1 MPKEKVDFPTNTAIC
16 VSLAYA
22 EGKKVEGRY
31 GDQYYFTLADDRCMY
46 VPPVV
51 ADQIAQL
58 AIRPGQ
64 EFTITKA
71 ERKNG
76 TRRYIE
82 WLVDATSD
90 AAEPPVESPS
100 PSTGAHAPGGRAL
113 APAARSNGGGPP
125 RASNGGTA
133 AAAAPDPPQKAPF
146 DRAMVE
152 FLLIASDA
160 TRYVEEDAGG
170 ATVRFDNR
178 DVAALATT
186 MFIQA
191 AREGWLTWK
200 PGR

>member
-1 MPKEKVDFPTNTAIC
+1 MSKEKVEFPTNAA
-16 VSLAYA
+16 VSVALAYA

-31 GDQYYFTLADDRCMY
+31 GDQFYFTLVDDRCMY
-46 VPPVV
+46 VPPFV

-58 AIRPGQ
+58 GIRPGD

-76 TRRYIE
+76 TRRHIE
-82 WLVDATSD
+82 WLVDPSSD
-90 AAEPPVESPS
+90 AAEPPAQSAPPTEAHTHVPPAERETTRTNGS
-100 PSTGAHAPGGRAL
+100 GA
-113 APAARSNGGGPP
+113 P
-125 RASNGGTA
+125 RASNGSTA
-133 AAAAPDPPQKAPF
+133 AAAKPDPPQKAPF
-146 DRAMVE
+146 DRALVE

-160 TRYVEEDAGG
+160 ARYAEENAGG

>member
-51 ADQIAQL
+51 ADQIGRLSIQ
-58 AIRPGQ
+58 PGQ

-82 WLVDATSD
+82 WLVDASSD
-90 AAEPPVESPS
+90 
-100 PSTGAHAPGGRAL
+100 
-113 APAARSNGGGPP
+113 
-125 RASNGGTA
+125 

-152 FLLIASDA
+152 FLRIASDA

-191 AREGWLTWK
+191 AREGWLTWR

>member
-16 VSLAYA
+16 VALAYA

-51 ADQIAQL
+51 AEQIAQL

-82 WLVDATSD
+82 WLVDASSD
-90 AAEPPVESPS
+90 AAEPPVETAP
-100 PSTGAHAPGGRAL
+100 PAGAHAAGARAA
-113 APAARSNGGGPP
+113 APATRPNGGGPP
-125 RASNGGTA
+125 RAPNGGTA

-191 AREGWLTWK
+191 AREGWLTWR